1 MSIRVRPASATGRAS
16 DMRSTLGPSP
26 GEVLAD
32 LGYADQAHFARDFKA
47 MFGESPTHYAE
58 RY

>member
-1 MSIRVRPASATGRAS
+1 
-16 DMRSTLGPSP
+16 MRSTLGPSP